1 MKKSC
6 RLPVCRQ
13 YALTV
18 LDKSVVV
25 TVLRHLHSCPVGK
38 HFDRLNIVEVFN
50 SAHKGYCVAARSA
63 AEAVKRLTFGIYG
76 KGRGFL
82 VMERAKSLW
91 ISAPFGEVD
100 ILRNKAFYIRP

>member
-6 RLPVCRQ
+6 RLTVCRQ

-18 LDKSVVV
+18 LDKRIVVA
-25 TVLRHLHSCPVGK
+25 VLGHLHSCPVGK
-38 HFDRLNIVEVFN
+38 HFDSLNIVEVFY
-50 SAHKGYCVAARSA
+50 STHKGYCVAARSA

-76 KGRGFL
+76 KGRSFL

-91 ISAPFGEVD
+91 ISTPFGEVD
-100 ILRNKAFYIRP
+100 ILRNKALYIRS